1 LIIPPNPP
9 AKIFWPAAL
18 YDVNTRTPIINSVN
32 RAAVSSGTGVVENDD
47 GSVTIH
53 FSPELSKGVDKQDW
67 LQTNVGESWFTYLRF
82 YGPTEAYFDET
93 YPLENIKRVK

>member
-1 LIIPPNPP
+1 M
-9 AKIFWPAAL
+9 
-18 YDVNTRTPIINSVN
+18 N
-32 RAAVSSGTGVVENDD
+32 RAAVSSRTGVVENDD